1 MGRLVSSLISPVGA
15 GLALVQIMRASQS
28 FISSSIADVS
38 ALVMSQMTTLS
49 GGICVASLSAP
60 IPAVPA
66 SSACRDS
73 SERTVPIGA

>member
-38 ALVMSQMTTLS
+38 ALVMSQMTTDEL
-49 GGICVASLSAP
+49 GMTASLSAAP

-66 SSACRDS
+66 SSA
-73 SERTVPIGA
+73 